1 MSFTDFMKIIGL
13 VGILIVFELVGGLIS
28 SIAVIYLKNP
38 LIAAMIGS
46 LSCITLTIV
55 LIAILLKAN

>member
-1 MSFTDFMKIIGL
+1 MKIVGL
-13 VGILIVFELVGGLIS
+13 VGILIVFELFGGIICS
-28 SIAVIYLKNP
+28 VAVIYLSNQ
-38 LIAAMIGS
+38 LVAAMIGS

>member
-1 MSFTDFMKIIGL
+1 MSFTDFMKIVGL

-28 SIAVIYLKNP
+28 SVAVIYLRNP
-38 LIAAMIGS
+38 LFAAMIGS

-55 LIAILLKAN
+55 LIAILLKTN